1 MESVARDGS
10 DETMQVSGNDMR
22 SRHTAAAPARER
34 IVDAAYD
41 RFSRA
46 GTRAVGVD
54 TVIADAGV
62 AKMTLYRN
70 FASKDDLIIAF
81 LQRREE
87 VWTFDWLRAEV
98 LARETAPRA
107 RLLAVFDVF
116 GGWFRRPD
124 FEGCSFVTVL
134 LEHPSAGSRVH
145 AAAVRH
151 LENIRGFLRDLATA
165 AGIDD
170 ADAFARQW
178 HILMK
183 GSIISAQEGDQ
194 SAAARAKK
202 MGALLLDSYG
212 VR

>member
-1 MESVARDGS
+1 MPDSGNGAGDERPAERARDR
-10 DETMQVSGNDMR
+10 VVN
-22 SRHTAAAPARER
+22 
-34 IVDAAYD
+34 AAYD
-41 RFSRA
+41 RFSRS

-87 VWTFDWLRAEV
+87 VWTFDWLRTEV
-98 LARETAPRA
+98 LARATTPKA

-116 GGWFRRPD
+116 GDWFRRTD
-124 FEGCSFVTVL
+124 FEGCSFISVL
-134 LEHPSAGSRVH
+134 LEHPSADSRVH
-145 AAAVRH
+145 EAAVRH
-151 LENIRGFLRDLATA
+151 LENIRMFIGELATA
-165 AGIDD
+165 AGIAD

-183 GSIISAQEGDQ
+183 GAIISAQEGDD
-194 SAAARAKK
+194 AAASRARE
-202 MGALLLDSYG
+202 MGVLLLGSRG
-212 VR
+212 VH

>member
-1 MESVARDGS
+1 MPGRGNRSGDERPGRARDRV
-10 DETMQVSGNDMR
+10 VS
-22 SRHTAAAPARER
+22 
-34 IVDAAYD
+34 AAYD
-41 RFSRA
+41 RFIRS

-54 TVIADAGV
+54 AVIADAGV

-98 LARETAPRA
+98 LARESTPRA
-107 RLLAVFDVF
+107 RLLAIFDVF
-116 GGWFRRPD
+116 ADWFRRPD
-124 FEGCSFVTVL
+124 FEGCSFVAVL
-134 LEHPSAGSRVH
+134 LEYPSADSRVH
-145 AAAVRH
+145 EAAVRH
-151 LENIRGFLRDLATA
+151 LENIRAFIRELATA
-165 AGIDD
+165 AGVGD

-183 GSIISAQEGDQ
+183 GAVISAQEGDRA
-194 SAAARAKK
+194 AAARAKD
-202 MGALLLDSYG
+202 MGTLLLERVG